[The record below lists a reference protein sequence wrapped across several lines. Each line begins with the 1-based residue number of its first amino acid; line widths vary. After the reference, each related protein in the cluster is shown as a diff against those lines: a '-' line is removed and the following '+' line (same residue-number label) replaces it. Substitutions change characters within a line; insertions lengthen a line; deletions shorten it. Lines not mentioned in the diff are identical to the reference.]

1 MNQDSR
7 VAFVTGSARG
17 IGLAVAEEFLGHGCR
32 VAIADKDVEEAEGVG
47 STTRCDR
54 RAGACARARR
64 DAVDVRRSGD
74 RSDHRQVRATR
85 RACQQRRHDQPRA
98 VGEHQRRIV
107 VGAAGRPPGRYL
119 PLLSRRLSRA
129 DGMSLG
135 RDRQHLVDCG
145 QGRHPETTVVQR
157 CQGRNRGSD
166 ACPCRRVGRRRNP
179 YQRGRSGV
187 HDDQEDGGD
196 DRLGVA
202 RRVAS
207 DETDPTP
214 TLCPPRG
221 DRTGRLF
228 PRIPGVEL
236 RDGPNLVRRRRRGRE
251 QPLVGA
257 RPVEPP

>member
-1 MNQDSR
+1 MSQDSR

-32 VAIADKDVEEAEGVG
+32 VAIADKDIEEARASAARLDATGEQVLALELDVTLSTSVDQAIAATIGKFGRLDALVNNAGTINPEPSESISDESWSALLGVHLDGTFRCCRAALPRAEGV
-47 STTRCDR
+47 
-54 RAGACARARR
+54 
-64 DAVDVRRSGD
+64 
-74 RSDHRQVRATR
+74 
-85 RACQQRRHDQPRA
+85 
-98 VGEHQRRIV
+98 
-107 VGAAGRPPGRYL
+107 
-119 PLLSRRLSRA
+119 
-129 DGMSLG
+129 SLG

-166 ACPCRRVGRRRNP
+166 ACPCRGVGRRRNP
-179 YQRGRSGV
+179 DQRGRSGL

-202 RRVAS
+202 RRVAG